1 MYSVIGPEPKILA
14 QLIGNAGVIM
24 AVAGIDW
31 TMPSFDGWDNSDMAM
46 YSGDW
51 EVMGR
56 VKKAHFEAAMRLNC
70 KKIVMGEC
78 GHAFRSV
85 YDRGNRWLGWKMH
98 PIPIIHAIQFY
109 AELLKDGRL
118 KIVRKV
124 KEPVTF
130 HDPCNIIR
138 GRGLMEEARYV
149 MRELCEDFREM
160 WPNREYNYCCNAGG
174 DTVNCGPPWKKYR
187 CDSNKV
193 KAEQLERTGAK
204 IVVTPC
210 HNCHS
215 GMEDIVGYYKLGMHV
230 KFINELLIDCIE
242 IPEALKV

>member
-1 MYSVIGPEPKILA
+1 
-14 QLIGNAGVIM
+14 
-24 AVAGIDW
+24 
-31 TMPSFDGWDNSDMAM
+31 
-46 YSGDW
+46 
-51 EVMGR
+51 
-56 VKKAHFEAAMRLNC
+56 
-70 KKIVMGEC
+70 
-78 GHAFRSV
+78 
-85 YDRGNRWLGWKMH
+85 
-98 PIPIIHAIQFY
+98 
-109 AELLKDGRL
+109 
-118 KIVRKV
+118 VRKV